1 MGKTIGVESAPW
13 KSPLNAGHRSKSSC
27 DRKKRLWAQC
37 REVIFVTP
45 FVVRMNK
52 RYGVPFPLGYS
63 MIIKLTFALA
73 GQLEKVSRRTCSYF
87 ISSFIV
93 LEFTQSLVSWIFWF
107 PGFLVPLVPLVSWL
121 NQEFYFNR
129 HERKQF
135 LRRIHLK
142 IYNPS
147 IHLFRI
153 FFCLYSYNL
162 VKLISSNFWTR
173 E

>member
-1 MGKTIGVESAPW
+1 MPRSYLSDAICGADEQKVWCAFPPWLLYDNQTNLCIGWPT
-13 KSPLNAGHRSKSSC
+13 
-27 DRKKRLWAQC
+27 
-37 REVIFVTP
+37 REGFQANLFILHIFIHSFRV
-45 FVVRMNK
+45 
-52 RYGVPFPLGYS
+52 YSVPGFLD
-63 MIIKLTFALA
+63 F
-73 GQLEKVSRRTCSYF
+73 
-87 ISSFIV
+87 
-93 LEFTQSLVSWIFWF
+93 LVSWF

-162 VKLISSNFWTR
+162 VKLISSNF
-173 E
+173 